1 MSIKVLSDVFLFSS
15 LDWLVEL
22 SKLRVSEMAS
32 KQGSEDSKPSEAS
45 DSSESVG
52 GPSTFYESTEEQL
65 SQTVANSVDVTVDA
79 GSAKQEASDVAF
91 GIDLTA
97 QVT

>member
-1 MSIKVLSDVFLFSS
+1 LFLFSS
-15 LDWLVEL
+15 LVEL
-22 SKLRVSEMAS
+22 NKMRVSEMAS
-32 KQGSEDSKPSEAS
+32 QQASEDSKPGEAS

-52 GPSTFYESTEEQL
+52 GPLALDESSVEQP
-65 SQTVANSVDVTVDA
+65 SQTVANSDDVTSDA
-79 GSAKQEASDVAF
+79 GPAKQQTSDVAF